1 MVASPDS
8 PSVAAPNWLDSRM
21 LRLQRPRRPWWI
33 MFRLRLHRPTDVAAV
48 DEALAR
54 LAAVRPEL
62 NVSLSGP
69 DHALRWTPCAEP
81 LRCVVA
87 ASEPHLDTDPTP
99 GLAPPICVALDGPR
113 GDILTVAVNHGL
125 TDGRGGLD
133 VVTDLLACHA
143 GADASS
149 RQSVSSA
156 ELDAFV
162 ARARPT
168 IGPLLPRPGT
178 CRPPTDERLAT
189 VVEMRNTPAGI
200 VKTRAH
206 RANVSV
212 SSLLIGAVHAAV
224 ASMGWPGRRI
234 VVSAPVDLRRRGG
247 FGSGIGNAVAA
258 VPVGLRVP
266 VHPVDAIAASERSLR
281 EALREPQLQRRVRTY
296 RLVARPGAPRTTV
309 SGESPVRL
317 PRVPAFETAV
327 LSNLGRVDV
336 GDPWD
341 QVANIAF
348 APPAHTTISVGTVT
362 LGADLTITVRA
373 RIARVIASE
382 LADHVVGLVGDR
394 GA

>member
-1 MVASPDS
+1 MVGAPDS
-8 PSVAAPNWLDSRM
+8 PSIAAPNWLDSRM

-33 MFRLRLHRPTDVAAV
+33 MFRLHLHSATDVAAV

-54 LAAVRPEL
+54 LAAVRAEL

-69 DHALRWTPCAEP
+69 DHALRWEPRAEP

-87 ASEPHLDTDPTP
+87 GTDPHLDADPTP
-99 GLAPPICVALDGPR
+99 GLGPPISVALDGPR
-113 GDILTVAVNHGL
+113 GDIMTVAVNHGL

-133 VVTDLLACHA
+133 IVTDLLACHA
-143 GADASS
+143 GADPSS
-149 RQSVSSA
+149 RRTVSSA
-156 ELDAFV
+156 DLDAFV
-162 ARARPT
+162 GGARPT

-189 VVEMRNTPAGI
+189 VVEMRNTPARF

-206 RANVSV
+206 RAGVSV
-212 SSLLIGAVHAAV
+212 SSLLIGAVHVAV
-224 ASMGWPGRRI
+224 ASMAWPGRRV

-247 FGSGIGNAVAA
+247 FGTGTGNAVAA
-258 VPVGLRVP
+258 VPVGL
-266 VHPVDAIAASERSLR
+266 HIPVDHAAAIAASERSLR
-281 EALREPQLQRRVRTY
+281 EALRGPQLQRRVRAY

-309 SGESPVRL
+309 SGERRVRL

-327 LSNLGRVDV
+327 LSNLGRVMADHA
-336 GDPWD
+336 WD
-341 QVANIAF
+341 QVAEIAF

-362 LGADLTITVRA
+362 LGANLTITVRA
-373 RIARVIASE
+373 RIARSIASA
-382 LADHVVGLVGDR
+382 LADHIVGLVGDR